1 MAGII
6 AKSAFSKTAH
16 CFCCTL
22 FRVRSC
28 TAQAVFVS
36 CGRRTRRG
44 GGGDATGEAL
54 PQAMSRRHCR
64 CCRQAMRRSQA
75 FVVARKRNPVSD
87 YLEFTHFSGSS
98 ASREQN
104 ETWQLTV
111 LHLRNAQYKR
121 TNRKRLDCATL
132 RLGDPFVPFDPFAL
146 TIPGKPL
153 AIWCPQSP
161 KSKAHEKNVANVE
174 MLPIPMLPIPNG
186 WALRATTNHG
196 ACRAAPPLEWRVA
209 VLT

>member
-6 AKSAFSKTAH
+6 AKSALSKTAN

-64 CCRQAMRRSQA
+64 CCRQATRRSQA

-87 YLEFTHFSGSS
+87 YHKFAQKNRETGIGKRPAGGSRLARPAGGRMSSS
-98 ASREQN
+98 AAARTSR
-104 ETWQLTV
+104 TARIASASLS
-111 LHLRNAQYKR
+111 LAKR
-121 TNRKRLDCATL
+121 HC
-132 RLGDPFVPFDPFAL
+132 F
-146 TIPGKPL
+146 
-153 AIWCPQSP
+153 
-161 KSKAHEKNVANVE
+161 
-174 MLPIPMLPIPNG
+174 PIPVPQFHTRHK
-186 WALRATTNHG
+186 ALGTKH
-196 ACRAAPPLEWRVA
+196 
-209 VLT
+209 